1 MDDYS
6 NRPGGGAGH
15 ENGAGMTQKAARLS
29 AREVTEADLR
39 AINKYALAPLKA
51 EDVFTFKLAL
61 CDNEVDRDFER
72 FSVKA
77 LEGLRKL
84 FLGKTGI
91 KDHRWSADNQVARIY
106 ATEVV
111 VHNDKTTKAGE
122 PYAQLVA
129 YCYMVKT
136 ASNAD
141 LIAEINGGIKKEV
154 SVGCAVRRAVCSI
167 CGKDYAMR
175 GCTHRKGES
184 YEKEPGAG
192 KETCTCILDDPTDA
206 YEFSFVAVPA
216 QRNAGASK
224 NSTGNPAGAPEGH
237 RDPPGEPGTPGE
249 PGEPAPNTND
259 SEKAAELALQAE
271 LAAIRAKNTYYN

>member
-6 NRPGGGAGH
+6 NGAGAGGGH
-15 ENGAGMTQKAARLS
+15 EINAGMTQKAARLY

-39 AINKYALAPLKA
+39 AINKYALEPLKA
-51 EDVFTFKLAL
+51 EDVFTFKLVL
-61 CDNEVDRDFER
+61 CDNDVDRDYER
-72 FSVKA
+72 FSMKA

-91 KDHRWSADNQVARIY
+91 KDHRWSADNQVARIF

-111 VHNDKTTKAGE
+111 QSDKTTKAGE

-136 ASNAD
+136 AGNAD
-141 LIAEINGGIKKEV
+141 LIAEIKGGIKKEV
-154 SVGCAVRRAVCSI
+154 SVGCAMRRATCTI
-167 CGKDYAMR
+167 CGKAYGMC
-175 GCTHRKGES
+175 GHRKGES
-184 YEKEPGAG
+184 YEKQPGAG
-192 KETCTCILDDPTDA
+192 KEICTAILDDPVDA

-224 NSTGNPAGAPEGH
+224 NSTGNPASAPKDSQETQQLSA
-237 RDPPGEPGTPGE
+237 TPSDTTE
-249 PGEPAPNTND
+249 

>member
-1 MDDYS
+1 MDDYNHS
-6 NRPGGGAGH
+6 AGGGGSH
-15 ENGAGMTQKAARLS
+15 ESVPGMTKKAARLS

-39 AINKYALAPLKA
+39 AINKYALEPLKA

-72 FSVKA
+72 FSMKA
-77 LEGLRKL
+77 LDGLRKL

-111 VHNDKTTKAGE
+111 VHDATITKAGE

-141 LIAEINGGIKKEV
+141 LIAEIKGGIKKEV
-154 SVGCAVRRAVCSI
+154 SVGCAMNRATCSI
-167 CGKDYAMR
+167 CGSDIVKRPCM
-175 GCTHRKGES
+175 HRKGQS
-184 YEKEPGAG
+184 YKKDGAG
-192 KETCTCILDDPTDA
+192 EETCTNILDNPADA

-224 NSTGNPAGAPEGH
+224 NSTGNPTQEPKDGQE
-237 RDPPGEPGTPGE
+237 PPKTEEPGNGPTE
-249 PGEPAPNTND
+249 
-259 SEKAAELALQAE
+259 SEKAAELALRARN
-271 LAAIRAKNTYYN
+271 AASRIKMNTYE

>member
-6 NRPGGGAGH
+6 NGAGAGGGH
-15 ENGAGMTQKAARLS
+15 EVNAGMTQKAARLY

-39 AINKYALAPLKA
+39 SINKYALEPLKA
-51 EDVFTFKLAL
+51 EDVFTFKLVL
-61 CDNEVDRDFER
+61 CDNDVDRDYER
-72 FSVKA
+72 FSMKA

-91 KDHRWSADNQVARIY
+91 KDHRWSADNQVARIF

-111 VHNDKTTKAGE
+111 QSEKTTKAGE

-136 ASNAD
+136 AGNAD
-141 LIAEINGGIKKEV
+141 LIAEIKGGIKKEV
-154 SVGCAVRRAVCSI
+154 SVGCAMRRCTCTI
-167 CGKDYAMR
+167 CGKAYGMC
-175 GCTHRKGES
+175 GHRKGES
-184 YEKEPGAG
+184 YEKQPGAG
-192 KETCTCILDDPTDA
+192 KEICTAILDDPVDA

-224 NSTGNPAGAPEGH
+224 NSTGNHGSAHG
-237 RDPPGEPGTPGE
+237 DPPGDPGE
-249 PGEPAPNTND
+249 MGAPGKLPSDTTE

-271 LAAIRAKNTYYN
+271 LAAIRAKNTI

>member
-1 MDDYS
+1 MDDYH
-6 NRPGGGAGH
+6 NRASGSGGN
-15 ENGAGMTQKAARLS
+15 ESVPGMTKKAASLY
-29 AREVTEADLR
+29 AQEVTEADLK
-39 AINKYALAPLKA
+39 AINKYALVPLKA

-61 CDNEVDRDFER
+61 CDNEVDRDYER
-72 FSVKA
+72 FSMKA

-111 VHNDKTTKAGE
+111 QSEKTTKAGE

-141 LIAEINGGIKKEV
+141 LIAEIKGGIKKEV
-154 SVGCAVRRAVCSI
+154 SVGCAMGRTTCTI
-167 CGKDYAMR
+167 CGKGYGMC
-175 GCTHRKGES
+175 GHRKGQS
-184 YEKEPGAG
+184 YQQPGAG
-192 KETCTCILDDPTDA
+192 KELCTAILDDPMDA

-224 NSTGNPAGAPEGH
+224 NSTGDPASAPQDAPETAPPAEPEN
-237 RDPPGEPGTPGE
+237 DP
-249 PGEPAPNTND
+249 ND
-259 SEKAAELALQAE
+259 SEKAARLNLRARQ
-271 LAAIRAKNTYYN
+271 AAIRAKINTNT

>member
-1 MDDYS
+1 MDDYNHS
-6 NRPGGGAGH
+6 AGSGGSH
-15 ENGAGMTQKAARLS
+15 ESVPGMTQKAARLS

-39 AINKYALAPLKA
+39 AINKYALVPLKA

-72 FSVKA
+72 FSMKA
-77 LEGLRKL
+77 LDALKKL

-91 KDHRWSADNQVARIY
+91 KDHRWSADNQVARIF

-111 VHNDKTTKAGE
+111 VHSEKTTKAGE

-141 LIAEINGGIKKEV
+141 LIAEIKGGIKKEV
-154 SVGCAVRRAVCSI
+154 SVGCAMGRATCTI
-167 CGKDYAMR
+167 CGKGYGMC
-175 GCTHRKGES
+175 GHRKGQS
-184 YEKEPGAG
+184 YHKDGAG
-192 KETCTCILDDPTDA
+192 KEVCTAILDDPMDA

-224 NSTGNPAGAPEGH
+224 NSTGNPAQEPQAAQEPPE
-237 RDPPGEPGTPGE
+237 PKGEE
-249 PGEPAPNTND
+249 NNPAE
-259 SEKAAELALQAE
+259 SEKTAELALRARRT
-271 LAAIRAKNTYYN
+271 AIRTKMNTYE

>member
-1 MDDYS
+1 MDDYNHS
-6 NRPGGGAGH
+6 AGGGGSH
-15 ENGAGMTQKAARLS
+15 ESVPGMTKKAARLS

-39 AINKYALAPLKA
+39 AINKYALEPLKA

-72 FSVKA
+72 FSMKA
-77 LEGLRKL
+77 LDGLKKL

-111 VHNDKTTKAGE
+111 VHSEKTTKAGE

-141 LIAEINGGIKKEV
+141 LIAEIKGGIKKEV
-154 SVGCAVRRAVCSI
+154 SVGCAMGKATCTI
-167 CGKDYAMR
+167 CGKAYGMC
-175 GCTHRKGES
+175 GHRKGQS
-184 YEKEPGAG
+184 YLKDGAG
-192 KETCTCILDDPTDA
+192 KEVCTAILDDPADA

-224 NSTGNPAGAPEGH
+224 NSTGNPAEKPQDGQELPE
-237 RDPPGEPGTPGE
+237 PKGEE
-249 PGEPAPNTND
+249 NNPAE
-259 SEKAAELALQAE
+259 SKKAAALALRARN
-271 LAAIRAKNTYYN
+271 AASRIKMNTYE

>member
-1 MDDYS
+1 MDDY
-6 NRPGGGAGH
+6 R
-15 ENGAGMTQKAARLS
+15 NGAGGGGSPESGQGMTRKAAQLS

-39 AINKYALAPLKA
+39 AINKYALEPLKA

-72 FSVKA
+72 FSMKT

-91 KDHRWSADNQVARIY
+91 KDHNWSADKQVARIY

-111 VHNDKTTKAGE
+111 HSEKTTQAGE

-141 LIAEINGGIKKEV
+141 LIAEIKGGIKKEV
-154 SVGCAVRRAVCSI
+154 SVGCAVKNAICSI
-167 CGKDYAMR
+167 CGKEY
-175 GCTHRKGES
+175 GLCGHRKGQR
-184 YEKEPGAG
+184 YEKDGAG
-192 KETCTCILDDPTDA
+192 KEVCTAILDDALDA

-224 NSTGNPAGAPEGH
+224 NSTGNPASKPQDGQEPPE
-237 RDPPGEPGTPGE
+237 PVAEVNNPTET
-249 PGEPAPNTND
+249 
-259 SEKAAELALQAE
+259 EKATELALRARR
-271 LAAIRAKNTYYN
+271 AAIRTKMNTYT

>member
-1 MDDYS
+1 MDYYHDS
-6 NRPGGGAGH
+6 AGGSGGH
-15 ENGAGMTQKAARLS
+15 ESVPGMTKKAARLS
-29 AREVTEADLR
+29 AREVTEADLK
-39 AINKYALAPLKA
+39 AINKYALEPLKA

-61 CDNEVDRDFER
+61 CDNEVDRDYER

-77 LEGLRKL
+77 LVVLGKL

-111 VHNDKTTKAGE
+111 QSEKNTTAGE

-141 LIAEINGGIKKEV
+141 LIAEIKGGIKKEV
-154 SVGCAVRRAVCSI
+154 SVGCAMGRTTCTI
-167 CGKDYAMR
+167 CGKAYGMC
-175 GCTHRKGES
+175 GHRKGQS
-184 YEKEPGAG
+184 YQKDGAG
-192 KETCTCILDDPTDA
+192 KEVCTAILDDPMDA

-224 NSTGNPAGAPEGH
+224 NSTGNPAQEPQDGQEPPEPKGEETGAAE
-237 RDPPGEPGTPGE
+237 
-249 PGEPAPNTND
+249 A
-259 SEKAAELALQAE
+259 EKAAELALRARMT
-271 LAAIRAKNTYYN
+271 AIRTKMNTYT

>member
-1 MDDYS
+1 MDDYNHS
-6 NRPGGGAGH
+6 AGGGGSH
-15 ENGAGMTQKAARLS
+15 ESIPGMTKKAARLS

-39 AINKYALAPLKA
+39 AINKYALEPLKA

-61 CDNEVDRDFER
+61 CDNEVDRDYER
-72 FSVKA
+72 FSMKA
-77 LEGLRKL
+77 LEGLKKL
-84 FLGKTGI
+84 FMGKTGI

-111 VHNDKTTKAGE
+111 AQSEKTTEAGE

-141 LIAEINGGIKKEV
+141 LIAEIKGGIKKEV
-154 SVGCAVRRAVCSI
+154 SVGCAMGRATCTI
-167 CGKDYAMR
+167 CGKGYGMC
-175 GCTHRKGES
+175 GHRKGQS
-184 YEKEPGAG
+184 YHKDGTRKEV
-192 KETCTCILDDPTDA
+192 CTAILDDPMDA

-224 NSTGNPAGAPEGH
+224 NSTGNPASEPQDGQKPPET
-237 RDPPGEPGTPGE
+237 GEPT
-249 PGEPAPNTND
+249 ADTKD
-259 SEKAAELALQAE
+259 SEKAAALALRARR
-271 LAAIRAKNTYYN
+271 AAIRAKMNTYE

>member
-6 NRPGGGAGH
+6 NSPGGGAGH
-15 ENGAGMTQKAARLS
+15 ENGAGMTTKAARLS

-39 AINKYALAPLKA
+39 AINKYALVPLKA

-72 FSVKA
+72 FSVKS
-77 LEGLRKL
+77 LKGLQKL

-111 VHNDKTTKAGE
+111 THSEKATKAGE
-122 PYAQLVA
+122 TYAQLVA

-154 SVGCAVRRAVCSI
+154 SVGCSVRRAVCSI

-192 KETCTCILDDPTDA
+192 KETCTCILDDPLDA

-224 NSTGNPAGAPEGH
+224 NSNGNPASVPQGANQTAQ
-237 RDPPGEPGTPGE
+237 PGETP
-249 PGEPAPNTND
+249 NDTTD

-271 LAAIRAKNTYYN
+271 LAAIRAKNTYYI

>member
-6 NRPGGGAGH
+6 NGAGAGCGH
-15 ENGAGMTQKAARLS
+15 ENGAGMTQKAARLY

-39 AINKYALAPLKA
+39 AINKYALEPLKA
-51 EDVFTFKLAL
+51 EDVFTFKLVL
-61 CDNEVDRDFER
+61 CDNDVDRDYER
-72 FSVKA
+72 FSMKA

-91 KDHRWSADNQVARIY
+91 KDHRWSADNQVARIF

-111 VHNDKTTKAGE
+111 QSEKTTKAGE

-136 ASNAD
+136 AGNAD
-141 LIAEINGGIKKEV
+141 LIAEIKGGIKKEV
-154 SVGCAVRRAVCSI
+154 SVGCAMRRCTCSI
-167 CGKDYAMR
+167 CGSDQMKR
-175 GCTHRKGES
+175 PCGHHKGTT
-184 YEKEPGAG
+184 YEKNGAG
-192 KETCTCILDDPTDA
+192 KELCTYILDDPADA

-224 NSTGNPAGAPEGH
+224 NSTGNPASAPQDGQETTQPDATPS
-237 RDPPGEPGTPGE
+237 DPTE
-249 PGEPAPNTND
+249 

-271 LAAIRAKNTYYN
+271 LAAIRAKNTF

>member
-1 MDDYS
+1 MDDYR
-6 NRPGGGAGH
+6 NGAGGSGSP
-15 ENGAGMTQKAARLS
+15 ESGQGMTQKAARLS

-39 AINKYALAPLKA
+39 AINKYALEPLKA

-61 CDNEVDRDFER
+61 CDNEVDRDHER
-72 FSVKA
+72 FSMKA

-111 VHNDKTTKAGE
+111 QSEKTTQAGE

-141 LIAEINGGIKKEV
+141 LIAEIKGGIKKEV
-154 SVGCAVRRAVCSI
+154 SVGCAMGRATCTI
-167 CGKDYAMR
+167 CGKAYGMC
-175 GCTHRKGES
+175 GHRKGQS
-184 YEKEPGAG
+184 YQKDGTG
-192 KETCTCILDDPTDA
+192 KEVCTAILDDPMDA

-216 QRNAGASK
+216 QKNAGASK
-224 NSTGNPAGAPEGH
+224 TSTGNSASKPQDSQETPKTEGEENN
-237 RDPPGEPGTPGE
+237 PTET
-249 PGEPAPNTND
+249 
-259 SEKAAELALQAE
+259 EKAATLALRARRT
-271 LAAIRAKNTYYN
+271 AIRTKMNTYT